1 MRVFLL
7 KSIDFNS
14 KDIIGLTQ
22 LMNTCING
30 QTHVVKLLFFGVC
43 RVAFC
48 NVLQQIFFIF
58 LICSEITFGS
68 VTDSFPTTLR
78 VPNLI
83 QYKIIFQPTMITSM
97 AVGSHLFSIY
107 HQLLAGR
114 AENENEPQYIYP
126 PPLFLV
132 QWDSNIIKELQ
143 KESFLVRPHNFQ

>member
-97 AVGSHLFSIY
+97 AMVGSHLFSIY

-114 AENENEPQYIYP
+114 AENENEP
-126 PPLFLV
+126 
-132 QWDSNIIKELQ
+132 
-143 KESFLVRPHNFQ
+143 